1 MQVWQAGL
9 TAMAVAVSLGSLAAL
24 LRRRPRSDADVL
36 FAVVSASMALSLMA
50 PWLGGAPG
58 WLLWAVAIGGS
69 ATCNGYWLVSRSLFR
84 GEGGVRSVHV
94 SVAAGVAVLIAA
106 YRGSGLSGAETG
118 APLLLALGDLLGLAS
133 SILLGLT
140 FLEALRGWS
149 PRWPAAER
157 RMRLAFLALFAT
169 TVLSTTLLGTLAQ
182 AWPAVAGLRS
192 AVVAVAA
199 TAMIVFTH
207 AAFRHR
213 RRLPLPPSKARPA
226 AAAPP
231 EPGSDEAR
239 LAEALR
245 YQLEMRQVFREPEL
259 KVADL
264 ARRLGTTE
272 QRLSRLIGQA
282 LGERNFNQL
291 INRHRVAHACRLL
304 AEPGETQS
312 ILEISAECGFASLG
326 PFNRA
331 FKAAMGCTPRAYRAA
346 CRARGDALAE
356 ADPGAATR

>member
-1 MQVWQAGL
+1 MQVWVTGL
-9 TAMAVAVSLGSLAAL
+9 TAMAVAVSLLSLAVL
-24 LRRRPRSDADVL
+24 LRRRPRADADVL

-58 WLLWAVAIGGS
+58 WLLWAVAIGSS

-84 GEGGVRSVHV
+84 GEGGVRPVHV

-106 YRGSGLSGAETG
+106 YRGSGLCGAGTDA
-118 APLLLALGDLLGLAS
+118 APLLVLGDLLGLAS

-149 PRWPAAER
+149 PQWPVGER

-169 TVLSTTLLGTLAQ
+169 TVLSTTLLGTLAR
-182 AWPAVAGLRS
+182 AWPALAGLRG
-192 AVVAVAA
+192 AVIAVAA

-207 AAFRHR
+207 LAFRHR
-213 RRLPLPPSKARPA
+213 RRLPLPPEKSRPA
-226 AAAPP
+226 TAVPP
-231 EPGSDEAR
+231 EPGSEEAR
-239 LAEALR
+239 LADALR
-245 YQLEMRQVFREPEL
+245 HQLEVRQVFRDPEL

-272 QRLSRLIGQA
+272 ARLSRLIGKT

-291 INRHRVAHACRLL
+291 INRHRVAYACRLL
-304 AEPGETQS
+304 AEPGEAQS

-331 FKAAMGCTPRAYRAA
+331 FKSAMGCTPRAYRAA
-346 CRARGDALAE
+346 CRAHGDAMGE